1 MDEVEQQGWDD
12 RLHDLSF
19 SDNPYP
25 RRTEAFSR
33 KRAGTRACNFKIS
46 VIILTRE
53 QEGMRGA
60 KVGSRRITT
69 YGKAPYCERQQA
81 NE

>member
-25 RRTEAFSR
+25 RRTEAFDAWR
-33 KRAGTRACNFKIS
+33 KGWAAADNHLWQGA
-46 VIILTRE
+46 ILR
-53 QEGMRGA
+53 
-60 KVGSRRITT
+60 
-69 YGKAPYCERQQA
+69 KAASE
-81 NE
+81 